1 MPPVGIRHYSAS
13 PLGFRRLDIHCSF
26 SQHSYSTSDTLLLSE
41 CFLSLN
47 LSGDHSE
54 DIIEVR
60 ETFEVR
66 LNLLSLLFRLL
77 YSLYIVMTTLL
88 IVSQTINSHLKVVN
102 EESRSFE
109 DRKKYR
115 SIFYEIENSRIYVR
129 LNIIVV

>member
-1 MPPVGIRHYSAS
+1 
-13 PLGFRRLDIHCSF
+13 
-26 SQHSYSTSDTLLLSE
+26 
-41 CFLSLN
+41 
-47 LSGDHSE
+47 
-54 DIIEVR
+54 
-60 ETFEVR
+60 
-66 LNLLSLLFRLL
+66 
-77 YSLYIVMTTLL
+77 MTTLL